1 MRPGKRF
8 GFTAVEKSDIWR
20 RWKAGQSLHEI
31 GAPLTSHTAAFG
43 VCCCPAEG
51 LLPSLVAARGWHS
64 LSLSVKTY
72 REGLLPGLRYGRLL
86 DD

>member
-1 MRPGKRF
+1 VRPGKRF

-43 VCCCPAEG
+43 VCCYLAEG
-51 LLPSLVAARGWHS
+51 FLPLPGGARASRS